1 MISKKLLAAAAGVAL
16 IGLPASAFAALST
29 GAKAPEFKATGALA
43 GQPFS
48 FDLNQALKKGPVVV
62 YFFPKAETPGC
73 NAEAAAFAQS
83 MDDFKKAGAQVI
95 GLSAD
100 NLDALKAF
108 SVKHCSGAFPVAT
121 ATPAIIKA
129 YDVSLVNQGKDTGI
143 TNRTS
148 YVIAK
153 DGTIKLVHSDLNYV
167 DHVKLT
173 LAEVQGLKKG

>member
-1 MISKKLLAAAAGVAL
+1 MISRKLLAAAAGIAL
-16 IGLPASAFAALST
+16 AGLPASAFATLST
-29 GAKAPEFKATGALA
+29 GAKAPEFTAVGALA
-43 GQPFS
+43 GKPFS
-48 FDLNQALKKGPVVV
+48 FDLDKALKKGPVVV

-83 MDDFKKAGAQVI
+83 IGDFKKAGAQVI

-100 NLDALKAF
+100 KLDDLKTF

-121 ATPAIIKA
+121 ATPEIIKA

-153 DGTIKLVHSDLNYV
+153 DGTIKLVHSDLNYI

-173 LAEVQGLKKG
+173 LAEVQDLKKG

>member
-1 MISKKLLAAAAGVAL
+1 MTSKKLLAAAAGLAL
-16 IGLPASAFAALST
+16 LGLPASAFATLAT
-29 GAKAPEFKATGALA
+29 GAKAPEFTATGALA
-43 GQPFS
+43 GKPFS
-48 FDLNQALKKGPVVV
+48 FDLDKALKKGPVVV

-83 MDDFKKAGAQVI
+83 IDDFKKAGAQVI

-100 NLDALKAF
+100 NYDALKDF
-108 SVKHCSGAFPVAT
+108 SLKHCSGAFPVAT

-129 YDVSLVNQGKDTGI
+129 YDVSLPNTTI

-153 DGTIKLVHSDLNYV
+153 DGTIKLVHSDLNYI

-173 LAEVQGLKKG
+173 LAEVQGMKKG